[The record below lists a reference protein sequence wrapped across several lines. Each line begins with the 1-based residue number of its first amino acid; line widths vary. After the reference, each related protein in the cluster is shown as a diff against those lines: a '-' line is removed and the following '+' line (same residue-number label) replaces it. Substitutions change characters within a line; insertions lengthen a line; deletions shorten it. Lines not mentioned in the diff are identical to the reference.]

1 MRAIESQPMATLGAR
16 GGPKTSEP
24 ESGWSEPGRYR
35 AERSLGGGKLG
46 EVFRG
51 IDTALG
57 RPVAIR
63 RLTEAPGEAGKADR
77 FLKEAAATARVSHPR
92 NRTTHGTRADAYGE
106 IICTALAE
114 GERRCAQ
121 LT

>member
-77 FLKEAAATARVSHPR
+77 FLEEAAATARPSPPHLGPP
-92 NRTTHGTRADAYGE
+92 HDTRGGDNGKFTP
-106 IICTALAE
+106 TALA
-114 GERRCAQ
+114 GGK
-121 LT
+121 